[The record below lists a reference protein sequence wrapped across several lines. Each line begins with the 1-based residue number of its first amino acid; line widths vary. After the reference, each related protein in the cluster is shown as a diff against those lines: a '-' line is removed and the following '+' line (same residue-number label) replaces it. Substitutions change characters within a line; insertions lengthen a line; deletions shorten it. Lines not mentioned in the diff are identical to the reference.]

1 MPFARAGQLARLTPS
16 VRADDLI
23 GLVAEN
29 LRESP
34 YGAIPVLDRVLVDD
48 PNWAPPDAQ
57 SRRVR
62 VLGLID
68 ERDLSRA
75 VLPMLEHAEAS
86 RQSVFSSE
94 AIHEAALAAQSTLG
108 LPSADFLS
116 SSAPSTSP
124 RDWMRS
130 PFPRATQDGSQNG
143 HVSPVRESSDIERL
157 TAREIM
163 RPDVGI
169 VPASFSLHN
178 ALLTLERYDAA
189 ALPVVDHEDHFL
201 GMISRADVVAA
212 LGQQVR
218 PPVVGGMATPLG
230 VWLTTGSISAGARP
244 FGLFLSG
251 LSLGACFVVTEV
263 LLQFGLSALNE
274 EWGRLFASGRLG
286 IDADGTGLL
295 NFGVILMH
303 SLIFLLLLRSL
314 PMSGIHAAEHQTVWA
329 IEKGLALTPENVAQM
344 PRAHPRCGTNLMAL
358 SGLILIVFKHL
369 PDFSPFMILLALLFI
384 YLSWRRFGTAM
395 QELLTTKPASP
406 KQLESGI
413 RAGRELLRKYQEQP
427 HVQLSFAMRLFNSGL
442 IFSMIGLMLV
452 LQLYSMVEAWLRQI
466 AL

>member
-16 VRADDLI
+16 VRADDPI
-23 GLVAEN
+23 GLAAEN

-48 PNWAPPDAQ
+48 PNWAPPDLQ

-75 VLPMLEHAEAS
+75 VLPFLERAEAS
-86 RQSVFSSE
+86 RQNVFSSE
-94 AIHEAALAAQSTLG
+94 SIHEAALAAQSTLG
-108 LPSADFLS
+108 APASG
-116 SSAPSTSP
+116 SAPASP
-124 RDWMRS
+124 LDWMRV
-130 PFPRATQDGSQNG
+130 PFPGVDKPISQNG
-143 HVSPVRESSDIERL
+143 HAAPARESSDIEQL
-157 TAREIM
+157 TAREVM
-163 RPDVGI
+163 RGDVGI

-178 ALLTLERYDAA
+178 ALLTLERYDAS
-189 ALPVVDHEDHFL
+189 ALPVVDHEGHYL
-201 GMISRADVVAA
+201 GMVSRADLVAA
-212 LGQQVR
+212 LGGQVR

-230 VWLTTGSISAGARP
+230 VWLTTGSLSAGAPP

-251 LSLGACFVVTEV
+251 LTLGACFVVTEV
-263 LLQFGLSALNE
+263 LLQFGLAALNE

-286 IDADGTGLL
+286 IEADSTGLL
-295 NFGVILMH
+295 NFGVMLMH
-303 SLIFLLLLRSL
+303 SLVFLLVLRSL

-329 IEKGLALTPENVAQM
+329 IEKGLALTPENVSQM

-369 PDFSPFMILLALLFI
+369 PDFSPFLILVALMFI
-384 YLSWRRFGTAM
+384 YLTWRRFGTAM

-452 LQLYSMVEAWLRQI
+452 MQLYSLVEVWLRQI
-466 AL
+466 ALR